1 MVRRHAARLRGLSP
15 LDRKLARDLWSAKGQ
30 VVAIALVVAAG
41 IALFVSLF
49 STFDS
54 LDLSLRT
61 YYDRYRFADVFLSL
75 TRAPLSLQAEIEAI
89 PGVAQV
95 ETRVVMD
102 VTIDVAGL
110 AEPATGR
117 LISIPAGRPPALCD
131 VFLRAGR
138 TIEAGH
144 PGRGAR
150 QRVVREVPRPAS
162 GRRRRRYHQRPPP
175 RACGLSALR
184 CRPSTSTRS
193 GPAN

>member
-1 MVRRHAARLRGLSP
+1 MTRRPAPLPGLSP
-15 LDRKLARDLWSAKGQ
+15 LDRKLVRDLWSAKGQ

-75 TRAPLSLQAEIEAI
+75 TRAPLSLQADIEAI
-89 PGVAQV
+89 PGVAEV

-138 TIEAGH
+138 TIE
-144 PGRGAR
+144 
-150 QRVVREVPRPAS
+150 S
-162 GRRRRRYHQRPPP
+162 GRPD
-175 RACGLSALR
+175 
-184 CRPSTSTRS
+184 
-193 GPAN
+193 